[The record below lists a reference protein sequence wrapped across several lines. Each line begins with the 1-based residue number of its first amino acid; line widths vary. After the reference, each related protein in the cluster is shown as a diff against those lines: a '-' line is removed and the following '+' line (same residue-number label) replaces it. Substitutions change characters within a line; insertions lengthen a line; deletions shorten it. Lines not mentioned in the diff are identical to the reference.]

1 MSTDETPTKEPLPSI
16 PRRSRNHDA
25 WVGLL
30 VIVGVVATLTSLF
43 TFTDA
48 GMFRGRYNLTTV
60 VRQAGGVRKGDSVEL
75 RGVNV
80 GRVREFEMSPDGVR
94 VRLEIEKAFRVPV
107 DSQVRIR
114 PAGLL
119 SGMVAE
125 IVPGSSAVM
134 ARSGAVLPGLTE
146 PSAMDS
152 ATDLADASEAV
163 LRRVRA
169 LLSERTVEGIQTSSV
184 ELSELMT
191 TLSETATEQHHALG
205 SLVQS
210 LQRSA
215 TNVERVTQNPDID
228 RSIDRVDDLLATVTA
243 ATPKLVHA
251 LALLEQSAGAVG
263 RVTSRVER
271 GGGTLGRLT
280 QDDALYLNAN
290 QAMIGANQAIVE
302 IRRLAEDIRLH
313 PKRYFS
319 VKLF

>member
-1 MSTDETPTKEPLPSI
+1 MSAEETPTKEPLPSI

-48 GMFRGRYNLTTV
+48 GMFRGRYNLVTV
-60 VRQAGGVRKGDSVEL
+60 VRDAGGVRKGDPVQL

-80 GRVREFEMSPDGVR
+80 GRVRDFEITPDGVQ
-94 VRLEIEKAFRVPV
+94 VRLEIEKGFRVPV

-114 PAGLL
+114 PAGLM
-119 SGMVAE
+119 SGMVVE
-125 IVPGSSAVM
+125 IEPGSSSVM

-146 PSAMDS
+146 PNPLDS
-152 ATDLADASEAV
+152 ASSLADESEAV

-169 LLSERTVEGIQTSSV
+169 LLSERTVEGIETSSV

-191 TLSETATEQHHALG
+191 TLSETATEQHQALG
-205 SLVQS
+205 TLVQS
-210 LQRSA
+210 FQRSA
-215 TNVERVTQNPDID
+215 TNVERVTQDPAIA
-228 RSIDRVDDLLATVTA
+228 RSIDRVGQMIDTATT

-263 RVTSRVER
+263 RVTTQVER
-271 GGGTLGRLT
+271 GGGTIGKLT

-290 QAMIGANQAIVE
+290 QAMIGANQTIAE